1 MLLINQRNITIE
13 HINST
18 EIIEHSKII
27 NNFNIF
33 QINDTDQILIKD
45 SISYINFLYEYT
57 EDSVKSKA
65 YALSEFYNI
74 MNVIYNKFNEISDK
88 AMDLLYKFL
97 KCEYISKYE
106 KSNLITYYNALIDR
120 YKYDEL
126 ELTNL

>member
-1 MLLINQRNITIE
+1 MFLINQRNIVIK

-45 SISYINFLYEYT
+45 SISYINFLYNHT

-74 MNVIYNKFNEISDK
+74 MNVIYNKFNEISK
-88 AMDLLYKFL
+88 EAMDLIYMFL
-97 KCEYISKYE
+97 KSEYISKYD
-106 KSNLITYYNALIDR
+106 KSNLITYYNVLIDR

-126 ELTNL
+126 KQSII